1 MSSRSLSCTCLC
13 DRFFASR
20 TRTSLMYVPRM
31 PQKFGHNWQKIFL
44 QNQAQKDCGRTLK
57 TSGGYDNG

>member
-1 MSSRSLSCTCLC
+1 MHLTLWLIFRQLHLDFIAVHTAY
-13 DRFFASR
+13 ASEI
-20 TRTSLMYVPRM
+20 LA
-31 PQKFGHNWQKIFL
+31 QLKKIFL